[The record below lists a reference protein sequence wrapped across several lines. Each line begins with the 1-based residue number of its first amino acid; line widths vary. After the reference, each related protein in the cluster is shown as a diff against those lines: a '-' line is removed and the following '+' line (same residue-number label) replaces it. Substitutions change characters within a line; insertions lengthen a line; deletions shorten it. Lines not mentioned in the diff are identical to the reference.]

1 MKDIGSM
8 IGYLITAVG
17 GLISAI
23 TLFYKAF
30 SSSKQNTLTSML
42 AEKDSEIRQKA
53 EDMELYRQRWLKVE
67 KENDRLKKKL
77 EELENDD

>member
-1 MKDIGSM
+1 MKDIGNV

-42 AEKDSEIRQKA
+42 AEKDSEIKQRT
-53 EDMELYRQRWLKVE
+53 EDMELYRKRWLKVE

>member
-1 MKDIGSM
+1 MKDIGNV

-53 EDMELYRQRWLKVE
+53 EDMELYRKRWLKIE

>member
-1 MKDIGSM
+1 MKDIGNV
-8 IGYLITAVG
+8 IGYLITAIG

-30 SSSKQNTLTSML
+30 SR
-42 AEKDSEIRQKA
+42 EKDSEIRQKA
-53 EDMELYRQRWLKVE
+53 EDMELYRKRWLKVE

>member
-1 MKDIGSM
+1 MKDIGNI

-42 AEKDSEIRQKA
+42 AEKDSEIKQRT
-53 EDMELYRQRWLKVE
+53 EDMELYRKRWLKVE

-77 EELENDD
+77 EELDNDD

>member
-1 MKDIGSM
+1 MKDIGNV

-53 EDMELYRQRWLKVE
+53 EDMELYRKRWLKVE

>member
-1 MKDIGSM
+1 MKDIGNV

-42 AEKDSEIRQKA
+42 VEKDNEIKQKA
-53 EDMELYRQRWLKVE
+53 EDVELYRKRWLKVE

>member
-1 MKDIGSM
+1 MKDIGNV

-53 EDMELYRQRWLKVE
+53 EDMELYRKRWLKVE
-67 KENDRLKKKL
+67 KENDQLKKKL
-77 EELENDD
+77 EELENDN

>member
-1 MKDIGSM
+1 MKDIGNV

-17 GLISAI
+17 GLISAV

-42 AEKDSEIRQKA
+42 AEKDREIKQKA

-67 KENDRLKKKL
+67 KKNDQLKKKL

>member
-1 MKDIGSM
+1 MKGIGSM
-8 IGYLITAVG
+8 IGYLITASG

-30 SSSKQNTLTSML
+30 SSNKQNTLTNML
-42 AEKDSEIRQKA
+42 AEKDREIKQKA
-53 EDMELYRQRWLKVE
+53 EDMELYRKRCLKVE

>member
-1 MKDIGSM
+1 MKDIGNV

-30 SSSKQNTLTSML
+30 SSSKQNTLTNML
-42 AEKDSEIRQKA
+42 AEKDRVIKQKA
-53 EDMELYRQRWLKVE
+53 EDMELYRKRWLKVE

>member
-1 MKDIGSM
+1 MKDIGNV

-30 SSSKQNTLTSML
+30 SSSKQKTLTSML

-53 EDMELYRQRWLKVE
+53 EDMELYRKRWLKVE

>member
-1 MKDIGSM
+1 MKDIGNV

-17 GLISAI
+17 GLISAV

-42 AEKDSEIRQKA
+42 AEKDSEIKQKT
-53 EDMELYRQRWLKVE
+53 EDMELYRKRWLKVE

-77 EELENDD
+77 EELDNDD

>member
-1 MKDIGSM
+1 MKDIGNV

-17 GLISAI
+17 GLISAV

-77 EELENDD
+77 EELEK

>member
-1 MKDIGSM
+1 MKDIGNV
-8 IGYLITAVG
+8 IGYLITAIG

-30 SSSKQNTLTSML
+30 SSNKQNTLTNML
-42 AEKDSEIRQKA
+42 AEKDSEIKQRT
-53 EDMELYRQRWLKVE
+53 EDMELYRKRWLKVE

-77 EELENDD
+77 EELDNDD

>member
-17 GLISAI
+17 GLISAV

-30 SSSKQNTLTSML
+30 SSSKQNTLASML
-42 AEKDSEIRQKA
+42 AEKDSEIKQRT
-53 EDMELYRQRWLKVE
+53 EDMELYRKRWLKVE

-77 EELENDD
+77 EELDNDD

>member
-1 MKDIGSM
+1 MKDIGNA

-17 GLISAI
+17 GLISAV

>member
-1 MKDIGSM
+1 MKDIGNV

-17 GLISAI
+17 GLISAV

-67 KENDRLKKKL
+67 RENDRLKKKL
-77 EELENDD
+77 EELENDN

>member
-1 MKDIGSM
+1 MKDIGNV

-42 AEKDSEIRQKA
+42 AEKDNEIKQKA
-53 EDMELYRQRWLKVE
+53 EDVELYRKRWLKVE

-77 EELENDD
+77 EKLENDD

>member
-1 MKDIGSM
+1 MKDIGNV

-42 AEKDSEIRQKA
+42 AEKDSEIRQKD
-53 EDMELYRQRWLKVE
+53 EDMELYRKRWLKVE

>member
-53 EDMELYRQRWLKVE
+53 EDMELYRKRWLKVE

>member
-1 MKDIGSM
+1 MKDIGNV

-17 GLISAI
+17 GLISAV

-42 AEKDSEIRQKA
+42 AEKDSEIRQKT
-53 EDMELYRQRWLKVE
+53 EDMELYRKRWLKVE

>member
-77 EELENDD
+77 EEKQNDN

>member
-1 MKDIGSM
+1 MKDIGNV

-17 GLISAI
+17 GLISAV

-30 SSSKQNTLTSML
+30 SSNKQNTLTNML
-42 AEKDSEIRQKA
+42 AEKDREIKQKA
-53 EDMELYRQRWLKVE
+53 EDMELYRKRWLKVE

>member
-1 MKDIGSM
+1 MKDIGNV

-30 SSSKQNTLTSML
+30 SSNKQNTLTNML
-42 AEKDSEIRQKA
+42 AEKDREIKQKA
-53 EDMELYRQRWLKVE
+53 EDMELYRKRWLKVE

>member
-1 MKDIGSM
+1 M
-8 IGYLITAVG
+8 IGYLITAIG

-30 SSSKQNTLTSML
+30 SSNKQNTLTNML
-42 AEKDSEIRQKA
+42 AEKDREIKQKA
-53 EDMELYRQRWLKVE
+53 EDMELYRKRWLKVE

-77 EELENDD
+77 EELENDN

>member
-1 MKDIGSM
+1 MKDIGNV

-30 SSSKQNTLTSML
+30 SSSKQNTLASML
-42 AEKDSEIRQKA
+42 AEKDSEIKQKT
-53 EDMELYRQRWLKVE
+53 EDMELNRKMCRKVE

-77 EELENDD
+77 EELDNDN

>member
-1 MKDIGSM
+1 MKDIGNV

-17 GLISAI
+17 GLISAV

-42 AEKDSEIRQKA
+42 AEKDSEIKQKT
-53 EDMELYRQRWLKVE
+53 EDMELYRKRWLKDE

-77 EELENDD
+77 EELDNDD

>member
-1 MKDIGSM
+1 MKDIGNV

-53 EDMELYRQRWLKVE
+53 EDMELYRKRWLEVE
-67 KENDRLKKKL
+67 KDNDRLKKKL

>member
-1 MKDIGSM
+1 MKDIGNV

-42 AEKDSEIRQKA
+42 AEKDSEIKQRT
-53 EDMELYRQRWLKVE
+53 EDMELYRKRWLKVE

-77 EELENDD
+77 EELDNDD

>member
-1 MKDIGSM
+1 MKDIGNV
-8 IGYLITAVG
+8 IGYLITAIG

-30 SSSKQNTLTSML
+30 ST
-42 AEKDSEIRQKA
+42 EKDSEIRQKA

-67 KENDRLKKKL
+67 RENDRLKKKL

>member
-1 MKDIGSM
+1 MKDIGNV
-8 IGYLITAVG
+8 IGYLITAIG

-53 EDMELYRQRWLKVE
+53 EDMELYRKRWLEVE
-67 KENDRLKKKL
+67 KKNDRLKKKL

>member
-1 MKDIGSM
+1 MKDIGNM

-17 GLISAI
+17 GLISAV

-77 EELENDD
+77 EELENDN

>member
-1 MKDIGSM
+1 MKDIGNV

-30 SSSKQNTLTSML
+30 SSNKQNTLTNML

-53 EDMELYRQRWLKVE
+53 EDMELYRKRWLKVE

>member
-1 MKDIGSM
+1 MKDIGNV

-17 GLISAI
+17 GLISAV

-53 EDMELYRQRWLKVE
+53 EDMELYRKRWLKVE

>member
-1 MKDIGSM
+1 MKDIGNV

-42 AEKDSEIRQKA
+42 AEKDSEIKQKT
-53 EDMELYRQRWLKVE
+53 EDVELYRKRWLKVE

>member
-1 MKDIGSM
+1 M
-8 IGYLITAVG
+8 IGYLITAIG

-30 SSSKQNTLTSML
+30 SSNKQNTLTNML

-53 EDMELYRQRWLKVE
+53 EDMELYRKRWLKVE

-77 EELENDD
+77 EELENDN